1 MGEKWN
7 VKFLKI
13 LGTVQ
18 AVLRRNWLAL
28 TAYVKKGLSN
38 NLSFHLR
45 LEKKKQSKTTSSRMK
60 EKEESR
66 NQWNWEQKQMK
77 PKAVFLKDQ

>member
-1 MGEKWN
+1 M
-7 VKFLKI
+7 
-13 LGTVQ
+13 GTVT

-28 TAYVKKGLSN
+28 TAYVKKEDLSN

-45 LEKKKQSKTTSSRMK
+45 LEKNKQSKTTSSRMK
-60 EKEESR
+60 EKEKSR

-77 PKAVFLKDQ
+77 PKAVSLERSIKLISL